1 MKIQRITGV
10 KSQSGIATALL
21 VGLIA
26 FVLIILAAGVPWG
39 RAAWHGAHRVLPK
52 RLRWASLAAVPVLL
66 LAGLVVLA
74 RSDLV
79 GPGSSPLPIRILV
92 WLFAVYFG
100 LNTVGNL
107 SSKSSIERWLMTPV
121 AIVLAACFLAV
132 ALS

>member
-1 MKIQRITGV
+1 MTA
-10 KSQSGIATALL
+10 SQNAALFATTLL
-21 VGLIA
+21 LFLAVFQL
-26 FVLIILAAGVPWG
+26 LLAAGVPWG

-79 GPGSSPLPIRILV
+79 GPGSSPLPIRILA
-92 WLFAVYFG
+92 WSFAVFFG

-121 AIVLAACFLAV
+121 AFVLAACFLAV